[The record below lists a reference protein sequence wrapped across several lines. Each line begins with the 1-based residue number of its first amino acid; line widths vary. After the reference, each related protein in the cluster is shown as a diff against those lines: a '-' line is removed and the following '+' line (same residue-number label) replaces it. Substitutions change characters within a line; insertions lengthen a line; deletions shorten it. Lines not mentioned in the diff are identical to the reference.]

1 MNEPVYLTMGHGDDR
16 GGRSA
21 GTGRATELEQ
31 KREGGEHYS
40 ERETARQRKRERER
54 ERERKG
60 EGEGERRQAF
70 TCGRHPMMHS
80 CC

>member
-40 ERETARQRKRERER
+40 ERETARQRKREREEGRGRGR
-54 ERERKG
+54 EETG
-60 EGEGERRQAF
+60 VYVRQTSDDA
-70 TCGRHPMMHS
+70 
-80 CC
+80 